1 MNKTDSYN
9 KLARLNKGISSNK
22 TKHLEVQ
29 MKINSLITKDYS
41 FFWGR
46 LYFAS
51 NGGSQNTFF
60 YQSTLDSLELK
71 NTKVLY

>member
-9 KLARLNKGISSNK
+9 KLARLSKGISSNK

-41 FFWGR
+41 FF
-46 LYFAS
+46 
-51 NGGSQNTFF
+51 
-60 YQSTLDSLELK
+60 
-71 NTKVLY
+71 